1 MVGDE
6 ADPRSKCPD
15 SLCPDLTGCQI
26 LGMGICDG
34 RVVIV
39 TGSGR
44 GLGRAHALEFARQGA
59 KVVVNDLGVAQDG
72 SDPSD
77 TPAQQV
83 VDEIVA
89 AGGEAVTSSHD
100 VSDWD
105 AAGEMVQLA
114 IDTFGGLDVVVN
126 NAGIVRDRMF
136 VNSEQAEWEAVLKVH
151 VLGHAAPAR
160 HAAAYWRGRSK
171 AGEQVD
177 ARIINTSSGA
187 GLMGSIAQAAYS
199 AAKGAI
205 ASLTLVQAAE
215 LGRIGVTANALAPAA
230 RTRMTEEAFA
240 DMMAEVGE
248 DAFDAMDPANV
259 SPLVVWLGSPES
271 ADVTGRVFEV
281 EGGIIGIA
289 EGFNHGPRVDKGARW
304 EPDEIGSVVADLLRE
319 AVTPTPVY
327 GAG

>member
-1 MVGDE
+1 
-6 ADPRSKCPD
+6 
-15 SLCPDLTGCQI
+15 
-26 LGMGICDG
+26 MGICDG

-39 TGSGR
+39 TGAGR
-44 GLGRAHALEFARQGA
+44 GLGRAHALAFAEAGA

-72 SDPSD
+72 TDPSD

-89 AGGEAVTSSHD
+89 AGGEAITSSHD

-105 AAGEMVQLA
+105 AAGDMVQSA
-114 IDTFGGLDVVVN
+114 IDAFGGLDIVVN

-136 VNSEQAEWEAVLKVH
+136 VNSEYSEWEAVLRVH
-151 VLGHAAPAR
+151 VIGHAAPAR
-160 HAAAYWRGRSK
+160 HAAAYWRARSK
-171 AGEQVD
+171 AGEPVD

-240 DMMAEVGE
+240 EMMAEVAEG
-248 DAFDAMDPANV
+248 AFDAMAPENV
-259 SPLVVWLGSPES
+259 SPLVVWLGSTES

-289 EGFNHGPRVDKGARW
+289 EGFRHGPRFDKGARW
-304 EPDEIGSVVADLLRE
+304 EPEEIGPVVADLIAE
-319 AVTPTPVY
+319 ATAPTPVY
-327 GAG
+327 GAS

>member
-1 MVGDE
+1 
-6 ADPRSKCPD
+6 
-15 SLCPDLTGCQI
+15 
-26 LGMGICDG
+26 MGICDG

-59 KVVVNDLGVAQDG
+59 RVVVNDLGVAQDG
-72 SDPSD
+72 SDPD
-77 TPAQQV
+77 ATPAQLV
-83 VDEIVA
+83 VDEIA
-89 AGGEAVTSSHD
+89 AMGGEAIASSHD

-114 IDTFGGLDVVVN
+114 IDTFGGLDVVMN

-136 VNSEQAEWEAVLKVH
+136 VNSEQSEWEAVMKVH
-151 VLGHAAPAR
+151 VLGHAAPSR
-160 HAAAYWRGRSK
+160 HAAAYWRARSK
-171 AGEQVD
+171 AGEPVD

-205 ASLTLVQAAE
+205 TSMTLVQAAE

-248 DAFDAMDPANV
+248 GSFDAMDPANV

-271 ADVTGRVFEV
+271 AGVTGRVFEV

-289 EGFNHGPRVDKGARW
+289 EGFRHGPRFDKGARW
-304 EPDEIGSVVADLLRE
+304 DPSEIGPVVADLLRE
-319 AVTPTPVY
+319 AEPPTAVY